1 MNESCC
7 SSWLTHGSSNV
18 TVRYPSKKYF
28 VVYEPGG
35 RLPGS
40 QPPSMH
46 LGTQPRILACWLAC
60 CCSPPPPQALS
71 ARAIRA
77 TNTPVANS
85 TLSLL
90 MTVPLAPL
98 LSLGDVDVRYS
109 RLHHWLPTPLGAHLQ
124 WDAVLGLCLL
134 LGGSVPRLCGMAHPP
149 NSVSLLLLGVA

>member
-1 MNESCC
+1 MMEHPVPVFHATSIPID
-7 SSWLTHGSSNV
+7 GS
-18 TVRYPSKKYF
+18 SKKYF

-109 RLHHWLPTPLGAHLQ
+109 RLHHWLPTLLGAHHYR
-124 WDAVLGLCLL
+124 DVLT
-134 LGGSVPRLCGMAHPP
+134 
-149 NSVSLLLLGVA
+149 SL